1 MVVLAILAALVV
13 IFVVLPLLGVAA
25 WLVISTA
32 VVGLILG
39 ALGRLIIPG
48 KQRIG
53 ILLTILVG
61 VGGSFGGS
69 ILGHLFGLGGL
80 ITLLLQIG
88 VSAGLVAV
96 ASRNSGARA
105 ITR

>member
-1 MVVLAILAALVV
+1 MLAAILVALLVV
-13 IFVVLPLLGVAA
+13 FVVLPLLGLAL

-39 ALGRLIIPG
+39 ALGRLVVPG

-53 ILLTILVG
+53 IFVTILIG
-61 VGGSFGGS
+61 VAGSFVGS
-69 ILGHLFGLGGL
+69 ILGHVFGVGGL
-80 ITLLLQIG
+80 LTLLLQIG
-88 VSAGLVAV
+88 VSAGLVALA
-96 ASRNSGARA
+96 ASGGRRA